1 MGFDI
6 RIPIGALFGVL
17 GLLLCI
23 YGAITRG
30 SAIYAVH
37 SLGLNVNLWWGLIM
51 LLFGVGML
59 SLSRL
64 RGKRLPDKGRPNG
77 DKTSSVLPRKKGAK
91 QI

>member
-6 RIPIGALFGVL
+6 RMPIGALFSVF

-30 SAIYAVH
+30 STIYAVH

-51 LLFGVGML
+51 LLFGVGTL

-64 RGKRLPDKGRPNG
+64 RGKRLPDKRRPNG
-77 DKTSSVLPRKKGAK
+77 DKTSSVLPSKKGAK

>member
-1 MGFDI
+1 VGFDI
-6 RIPIGALFGVL
+6 RMPIGALFSVF

-30 SAIYAVH
+30 STIYAVH

-59 SLSRL
+59 NLSRL
-64 RGKRLPDKGRPNG
+64 RGMRLPDKDRPNG
-77 DKTSSVLPRKKGAK
+77 DKTSSALPLQKR
-91 QI
+91 

>member
-6 RIPIGALFGVL
+6 RMPIGALFSVF

-23 YGAITRG
+23 YGTITRG
-30 SAIYAVH
+30 STIYAVH

-59 SLSRL
+59 SLYRL
-64 RGKRLPDKGRPNG
+64 RGMHLPDKGRPNG
-77 DKTSSVLPRKKGAK
+77 DKTSSVLPLQKR
-91 QI
+91 